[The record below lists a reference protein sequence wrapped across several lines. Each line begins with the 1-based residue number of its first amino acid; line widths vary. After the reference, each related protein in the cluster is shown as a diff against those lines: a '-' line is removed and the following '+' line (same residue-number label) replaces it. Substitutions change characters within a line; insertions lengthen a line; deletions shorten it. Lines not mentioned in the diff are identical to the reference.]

1 MPENI
6 HLLALGALATLSLVV
21 SGCAFD
27 PGTEASVPTTRAA
40 AVQLATATPAPAA
53 AKSEPIELW
62 RNGIRLVGTLDVP
75 PLAPG
80 ERVPLVIVMH
90 GFSGNQ
96 NEALI
101 RATAHALLDA
111 HIATLRFDF
120 DGHGASGGRQEDMTV
135 PGEIDDA
142 RVMYDYA
149 RGLPFVSTI
158 GLAGHSQGGV
168 VASMLAGE
176 LGDKISAV
184 ALFAPASIIP
194 AATRSGD
201 FLGTRFD
208 PANPPEVV
216 ASVNNFHVGRN
227 YILTGQTLPLEQVA
241 AQYAGP
247 VTVIQGA
254 DDQAVP
260 AAASEH
266 FVTVFPH
273 GEIHVLPGQDHVFTA
288 DPGQPAALAADFL
301 APRLR

>member
-1 MPENI
+1 MPENPSR
-6 HLLALGALATLSLVV
+6 LALGALATLSLVV
-21 SGCAFD
+21 AGCA
-27 PGTEASVPTTRAA
+27 PEPSTEAISPAPPAVS
-40 AVQLATATPAPAA
+40 VQLATATPVPAA
-53 AKSEPIELW
+53 VTSEPIELW
-62 RNGIRLVGTLDVP
+62 RNGIRLAGTLEVP

-80 ERVPLVIVMH
+80 EHVPLVIVMH

-101 RATAHALLDA
+101 RATARALQNA

-120 DGHGASGGRQEDMTV
+120 NGHGASGGRQEDMTV
-135 PGEIDDA
+135 LNEIDDA

-149 RGLPFVSTI
+149 RGLPFVSSI

-176 LGDKISAV
+176 LRDKVSAV

-247 VTVIQGA
+247 VSVIQGA
-254 DDQAVP
+254 DDEAVP
-260 AAASEH
+260 VAASEH

-288 DPGQPAALAADFL
+288 DFQQPAALAADFL

>member
-6 HLLALGALATLSLVV
+6 HRLALGALATLSLVV
-21 SGCAFD
+21 AGCASE
-27 PGTEASVPTTRAA
+27 PGTQAISPEPPPMS
-40 AVQLATATPAPAA
+40 VQLATATPAPAA

-62 RNGIRLVGTLDVP
+62 RNDIRLAGTLEVP
-75 PLAPG
+75 PLGPG
-80 ERVPLVIVMH
+80 EHVPLVIVMH

-101 RATAHALLDA
+101 RATAKALQDA
-111 HIATLRFDF
+111 HVATLRFDF
-120 DGHGASGGRQEDMTV
+120 NGHGASGGRQEDMTV
-135 PGEIDDA
+135 LNEIDDA

-149 RGLPFVSTI
+149 RALPFVSSI

-176 LGDKISAV
+176 LRDKISAV

-254 DDQAVP
+254 DDEAVP
-260 AAASEH
+260 VGASEH